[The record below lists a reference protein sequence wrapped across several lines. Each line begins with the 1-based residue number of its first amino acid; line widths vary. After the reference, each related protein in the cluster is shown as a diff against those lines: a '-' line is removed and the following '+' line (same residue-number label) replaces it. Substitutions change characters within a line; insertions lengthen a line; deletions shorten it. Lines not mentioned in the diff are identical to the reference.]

1 MRYYEN
7 LFIVNPGYEGDS
19 LQNIIDEYT
28 SFITENG
35 GRVYNVDDWG
45 KRRLAYRIAKQK
57 YGSYVLV
64 EFGADGSIITELEES
79 QRLNDAIL
87 SYLTVKLDAEPDLSE
102 ARKRP
107 SDDEDEDD
115 DEYDEEHEDVDDDEV
130 DEEVEDED
138 KEEEETSDIEEDEDE
153 EEEEDE
159 ELEESS
165 EDVSE
170 EESGKIRF
178 NGTTWRARSLQGT
191 IRAGEQVRIKY
202 RENIT
207 WIVEAIGVQEPSK
220 EQLKNLNRN

>member
-87 SYLTVKLDAEPDLSE
+87 SYLTVKLDEEPDLSE

-115 DEYDEEHEDVDDDEV
+115 DEYDEEHED
-130 DEEVEDED
+130 EDV
-138 KEEEETSDIEEDEDE
+138 DE

-159 ELEESS
+159 DEASEIDEEDDEETESVD
-165 EDVSE
+165 EEGSE
-170 EESGKIRF
+170 EED
-178 NGTTWRARSLQGT
+178 T
-191 IRAGEQVRIKY
+191 
-202 RENIT
+202 
-207 WIVEAIGVQEPSK
+207 K
-220 EQLKNLNRN
+220 EEDTEEKE

>member
-1 MRYYEN
+1 LRYYEN

-115 DEYDEEHEDVDDDEV
+115 DEYDEEHEDVDDEEV
-130 DEEVEDED
+130 DEDDDNEDDDEDED
-138 KEEEETSDIEEDEDE
+138 EEKEEEETSDIEEDEDE
-153 EEEEDE
+153 EETESVDEED
-159 ELEESS
+159 
-165 EDVSE
+165 SE
-170 EESGKIRF
+170 EDTE
-178 NGTTWRARSLQGT
+178 
-191 IRAGEQVRIKY
+191 E
-202 RENIT
+202 
-207 WIVEAIGVQEPSK
+207 K
-220 EQLKNLNRN
+220 E